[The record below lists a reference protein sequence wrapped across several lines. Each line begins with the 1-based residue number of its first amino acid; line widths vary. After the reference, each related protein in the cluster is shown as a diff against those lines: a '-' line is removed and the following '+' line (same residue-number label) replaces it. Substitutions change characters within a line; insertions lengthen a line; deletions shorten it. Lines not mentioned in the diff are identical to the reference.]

1 MNCIHIWKHIERIIV
16 VFTNFR
22 NNWKQDKKLEKY
34 LKKFRFYLRLTGVSA
49 ISRRYFVMNA
59 FDGALTAL
67 GVIIG
72 AWTSGPVQPRIIIG
86 AGLGV
91 SLAMGISGFSGTYFA
106 ERAERLRKLE
116 ELEKS
121 LLLDLDNSVH
131 VKAQR
136 TAMIWAALVDALS
149 PSLAAVVAIL
159 PFVFAHYSLISINEA
174 VIISLIL
181 ILLVLFLIGVYLGK
195 ISKERLIISGIRI
208 MIVGIIT
215 AAIIILLGNI

>member
-1 MNCIHIWKHIERIIV
+1 MK
-16 VFTNFR
+16 
-22 NNWKQDKKLEKY
+22 KY
-34 LKKFRFYLRLTGVSA
+34 LEKFRFYLRLTGVSA

-72 AWTSGPVQPRIIIG
+72 AWTSGPVQPKTIIG

-106 ERAERLRKLE
+106 ERAERLKKLE

-121 LLLDLDNSVH
+121 LLMDLDNSVH

-149 PSLAAVVAIL
+149 PSLAAVIAIL
-159 PFVFAHYSLISINEA
+159 PFIFAHYGLISINDA
-174 VIISLIL
+174 VIISFLL
-181 ILLVLFLIGVYLGK
+181 ILLVLFMIGVYLGK
-195 ISKERLIISGIRI
+195 ISRERVIISGIRI

-215 AAIIILLGNI
+215 AAIIMLLGNM

>member
-1 MNCIHIWKHIERIIV
+1 
-16 VFTNFR
+16 VFKLSR
-22 NNWKQDKKLEKY
+22 NSWKQDKKLEKY

-72 AWTSGPVQPRIIIG
+72 AWTSGPVEPKIIIG

-121 LLLDLDNSVH
+121 LLMDLNNSVQ

-149 PSLAAVVAIL
+149 PSLTALIAIS
-159 PFVFAHYSLISINEA
+159 PFIFANYGLLSINEA
-174 VIISLIL
+174 VMTSLML
-181 ILLVLFLIGVYLGK
+181 ILLVLFMIGVYLGK
-195 ISKERLIISGIRI
+195 ISRERVIISGIRI

-215 AAIIILLGNI
+215 AAIIILLGNM

>member
-1 MNCIHIWKHIERIIV
+1 MNCIHIWKHIEQIIV
-16 VFTNFR
+16 IFTISR

-72 AWTSGPVQPRIIIG
+72 TWTSGPVQPRIIIG

-159 PFVFAHYSLISINEA
+159 PFVFAYYSLISINEA

>member
-1 MNCIHIWKHIERIIV
+1 
-16 VFTNFR
+16 VFKLSR
-22 NNWKQDKKLEKY
+22 NSWKQDKKLEKY

-72 AWTSGPVQPRIIIG
+72 AWTSGPVEPRIIIG

-121 LLLDLDNSVH
+121 LLMDLNNSVQ

-149 PSLAAVVAIL
+149 PSLTALIAIS
-159 PFVFAHYSLISINEA
+159 PFIFAHYGLLSINEA
-174 VIISLIL
+174 VMTSLML
-181 ILLVLFLIGVYLGK
+181 ILLVLFMIGVYLGK
-195 ISKERLIISGIRI
+195 ISRERVIISGIRM

-215 AAIIILLGNI
+215 AAIIILLGNM

>member
-1 MNCIHIWKHIERIIV
+1 M
-16 VFTNFR
+16 
-22 NNWKQDKKLEKY
+22 EKY
-34 LKKFRFYLRLTGVSA
+34 LKKFRFYLKLTGVSS

-72 AWTSGPVQPRIIIG
+72 AWTSGPVEPRIIIG

-91 SLAMGISGFSGTYFA
+91 SLAMGISGFTGTFFA
-106 ERAERLRKLE
+106 ERAERLSELE

-149 PSLAAVVAIL
+149 PALAAIVAII
-159 PFVFAHYSLISINEA
+159 PFILAHYGLMSINEA
-174 VIISLIL
+174 VILSLIL
-181 ILLVLFLIGVYLGK
+181 ILVVLFFIGVFLGK
-195 ISKERLIISGIRI
+195 ISRERVIISGIRI

-215 AAIIILLGNI
+215 AAIIILIGHI

>member
-1 MNCIHIWKHIERIIV
+1 MNCIHIWKHIEQIIV
-16 VFTNFR
+16 IFTISR

-159 PFVFAHYSLISINEA
+159 PFVFAYYSLISINEA

>member
-1 MNCIHIWKHIERIIV
+1 
-16 VFTNFR
+16 
-22 NNWKQDKKLEKY
+22 
-34 LKKFRFYLRLTGVSA
+34 
-49 ISRRYFVMNA
+49 MNA
-59 FDGALTAL
+59 FDGVFTAL

-91 SLAMGISGFSGTYFA
+91 SLAMGISGFSGTYFV

-116 ELEKS
+116 DLEKA

-149 PSLAAVVAIL
+149 PALAAIVAII
-159 PFVFAHYSLISINEA
+159 PFIFAHYSLISINETITA
-174 VIISLIL
+174 SLIDIKL
-181 ILLVLFLIGVYLGK
+181 
-195 ISKERLIISGIRI
+195 
-208 MIVGIIT
+208 
-215 AAIIILLGNI
+215 

>member
-1 MNCIHIWKHIERIIV
+1 
-16 VFTNFR
+16 
-22 NNWKQDKKLEKY
+22 
-34 LKKFRFYLRLTGVSA
+34 
-49 ISRRYFVMNA
+49 MNA

-91 SLAMGISGFSGTYFA
+91 SLAMGISGFSGTYFV

-149 PSLAAVVAIL
+149 PSLAAVIAII
-159 PFVFAHYSLISINEA
+159 PFVFAHYGLISINEA
-174 VIISLIL
+174 VIFSLIL
-181 ILLVLFLIGVYLGK
+181 ILLVLFMIGVYLGK
-195 ISKERLIISGIRI
+195 ISRERVIISGIRI

-215 AAIIILLGNI
+215 AAIILLLGNI